1 MTGHGQA
8 ASRHGDVVI
17 DIEIRT
23 VNNRFLKV
31 TSKISDV
38 ASAVEPQIEG
48 VVREYLKRGSIS
60 VSIRVSQAGRN
71 NAATV
76 NQSTLENYIH
86 QSKTIADRLGIV
98 FNYDLGQLLSL
109 PGVLESARQQDDE
122 ILNEIVRETLKKAL
136 QDLQSMRLREGE
148 AMARQFFVSLDQ
160 IQSWKEK
167 IELRA
172 PAVVAEYRSK
182 LEQRI
187 RTTLATLGHQAD
199 ELDLLREVLVYADRC
214 DVSEEITRLASHLV
228 QFRGAIDQS
237 DSQGRRLDFLIQ
249 ELFREVNTIGSKA
262 NDSQISQLVVS
273 IKTTIEQMRELV
285 QNVE

>member
-8 ASRHGDVVI
+8 ASRYGDIAI

-31 TSKISDV
+31 ISKISDV
-38 ASAVEPQIEG
+38 ASAVEPQLEG
-48 VVREYLKRGSIS
+48 IVREYLKRGSIS
-60 VSIRVSQAGRN
+60 VSIRVSHSGQN

-76 NQSTLENYIH
+76 NQSTLENYIN
-86 QSKTIADRLGIV
+86 QSKSIAERLGIE
-98 FNYDLGQLLSL
+98 FQYDLGYLLAL
-109 PGVLESARQQDDE
+109 PGVLESARQHDDE
-122 ILNEIVRETLKKAL
+122 NLNEIVRETLKTAL
-136 QDLQSMRLREGE
+136 QDLQAMRHREGQ
-148 AMARQFFVSLDQ
+148 AMARQFLVSLDQ
-160 IQSWKEK
+160 IQTFQEQ

-172 PAVVAEYRSK
+172 PAVIAEYRTK
-182 LEQRI
+182 LELRM
-187 RTTLATLGHQAD
+187 RTTLASFGHQAD
-199 ELDLLREVLVYADRC
+199 ELDLLREVLVFADRC

-262 NDSQISQLVVS
+262 NDSQISQFVVS
-273 IKTTIEQMRELV
+273 MKTTIEQMRELV

>member
-8 ASRHGDVVI
+8 ASRHGDIAI

-31 TSKISDV
+31 NSKISDV
-38 ASAVEPQIEG
+38 VSAVEPQIEG

-60 VSIRVSQAGRN
+60 VSIRVNQAGQN

-76 NQSTLENYIH
+76 NQCTLENYIR
-86 QSKTIADRLGIV
+86 QSKAIADRLGIV
-98 FNYDLGQLLSL
+98 FHYDLGQLLVL

-122 ILNEIVRETLKKAL
+122 PLNEVVRATLKTAL
-136 QDLQSMRLREGE
+136 QDLHSMRLREGE

-160 IQSWKEK
+160 IQSWKEQ

-172 PAVVAEYRSK
+172 PAVIAEYRSK
-182 LEQRI
+182 MEQRI

-199 ELDLLREVLVYADRC
+199 ELDLLREVLVFADRC

-228 QFRGAIDQS
+228 QFRSAIDQS

>member
-8 ASRHGDVVI
+8 ASRHGDIAI

-38 ASAVEPQIEG
+38 ASAVEPQLEG
-48 VVREYLKRGSIS
+48 IVREYLKRGSIS
-60 VSIRVSQAGRN
+60 VSIRVSRSGQN

-76 NQSTLENYIH
+76 NQSTLENYIN
-86 QSKTIADRLGIV
+86 QSKSIAERLGIE
-98 FNYDLGQLLSL
+98 FQYNLGNLLAL

-122 ILNEIVRETLKKAL
+122 HLNEIVRETLKTAL
-136 QDLQSMRLREGE
+136 QDLQAMRLREGQ
-148 AMARQFFVSLDQ
+148 AMARQFLVSLDQ
-160 IQSWKEK
+160 IQTFQEQ

-172 PAVVAEYRSK
+172 PAVIAEYRTK
-182 LEQRI
+182 LELRM
-187 RTTLATLGHQAD
+187 RTTLASLGHQAD
-199 ELDLLREVLVYADRC
+199 ELDLLREVLIFADRC

-262 NDSQISQLVVS
+262 NDSQISQFVVS

>member
-8 ASRHGDVVI
+8 ASRHGDIAI

-31 TSKISDV
+31 NSKISDV

-60 VSIRVSQAGRN
+60 VSIRVSQAGQN

-76 NQSTLENYIH
+76 NQSTLENYIR

-98 FNYDLGQLLSL
+98 FHYDLGQLLVL

-122 ILNEIVRETLKKAL
+122 TLNEIVRATLKTAL

-160 IQSWKEK
+160 IQSWKEQ

-172 PAVVAEYRSK
+172 PAVIAEYRSK
-182 LEQRI
+182 MEQRI
-187 RTTLATLGHQAD
+187 RTTLASLGHQAD
-199 ELDLLREVLVYADRC
+199 ELDLLREVLVFADRC

-228 QFRGAIDQS
+228 QFRSAIDQS

>member
-8 ASRHGDVVI
+8 ASRHGDISI
-17 DIEIRT
+17 DVEIRT

-60 VSIRVSQAGRN
+60 VSIRVSQAGQN

-76 NQSTLENYIH
+76 NQRTLENYIH
-86 QSKTIADRLGIV
+86 QSKTIAHRLGIV
-98 FNYDLGQLLSL
+98 INYDLGQLLLL

-122 ILNEIVRETLKKAL
+122 SLNEIVRETLKTAL
-136 QDLQSMRLREGE
+136 QDLQSMRIREGE

-160 IQSWKEK
+160 IQSLKEQ

-172 PAVVAEYRSK
+172 PAVIAEYRTK
-182 LEQRI
+182 LEHRI
-187 RTTLATLGHQAD
+187 RTTLATVGHQAD
-199 ELDLLREVLVYADRC
+199 ELDLLREVLVFADRC
-214 DVSEEITRLASHLV
+214 DVSEEITRLASHLI
-228 QFRGAIDQS
+228 QFRGAIDQL

-262 NDSQISQLVVS
+262 NDSQISQQVVS

>member
-8 ASRHGDVVI
+8 ASRHGDIAI

-31 TSKISDV
+31 NSKISDV
-38 ASAVEPQIEG
+38 VSAVEPQIEG

-60 VSIRVSQAGRN
+60 VSIRVNQAGQN

-76 NQSTLENYIH
+76 NQCTLENYIR
-86 QSKTIADRLGIV
+86 QSKAIADRLGIV
-98 FNYDLGQLLSL
+98 FHYDLGQLLVL

-122 ILNEIVRETLKKAL
+122 PLNEVVRATLKTAL
-136 QDLQSMRLREGE
+136 QDLHSMRLREGE
-148 AMARQFFVSLDQ
+148 AMARQFFVSLDH
-160 IQSWKEK
+160 IQSWKEQ

-172 PAVVAEYRSK
+172 PAVIAEYRSK
-182 LEQRI
+182 MEQRI
-187 RTTLATLGHQAD
+187 RTTLATLGHRAD
-199 ELDLLREVLVYADRC
+199 ELDLLREVLVFADRC

-228 QFRGAIDQS
+228 QFRSAIDHS
-237 DSQGRRLDFLIQ
+237 ESQGRRLDFLIQ

>member
-8 ASRHGDVVI
+8 ASRHGDIAI

-31 TSKISDV
+31 ISKISDV
-38 ASAVEPQIEG
+38 ASAVEPQLEG
-48 VVREYLKRGSIS
+48 IVREYLKRGSIS
-60 VSIRVSQAGRN
+60 VSIRVSQSGQN

-76 NQSTLENYIH
+76 NQSTLENYIN
-86 QSKTIADRLGIV
+86 QSKSIADRLGIE
-98 FNYDLGQLLSL
+98 FQYNLGNLLAL

-122 ILNEIVRETLKKAL
+122 SLNEIVRETLKTAL
-136 QDLQSMRLREGE
+136 QDLQAMRLREGQ
-148 AMARQFFVSLDQ
+148 AMARQFLVSLDQ
-160 IQSWKEK
+160 IQAFQEQ

-172 PAVVAEYRSK
+172 PTVIAEYRTK
-182 LEQRI
+182 LELRM
-187 RTTLATLGHQAD
+187 RTTLASLGHQAD
-199 ELDLLREVLVYADRC
+199 ELDLLREVLVFADRC
-214 DVSEEITRLASHLV
+214 DVSEEITRLASHLG
-228 QFRGAIDQS
+228 QFRVAIDQS

-262 NDSQISQLVVS
+262 NDSQISQFVVS

>member
-8 ASRHGDVVI
+8 ASRHGDVAI

-31 TSKISDV
+31 SSKISDV

-60 VSIRVSQAGRN
+60 VSIRVSQAGQN

-98 FNYDLGQLLSL
+98 FNYDLGQLLLL

-122 ILNEIVRETLKKAL
+122 QLN
-136 QDLQSMRLREGE
+136 
-148 AMARQFFVSLDQ
+148 
-160 IQSWKEK
+160 
-167 IELRA
+167 
-172 PAVVAEYRSK
+172 
-182 LEQRI
+182 
-187 RTTLATLGHQAD
+187 
-199 ELDLLREVLVYADRC
+199 
-214 DVSEEITRLASHLV
+214 
-228 QFRGAIDQS
+228 
-237 DSQGRRLDFLIQ
+237 
-249 ELFREVNTIGSKA
+249 
-262 NDSQISQLVVS
+262 
-273 IKTTIEQMRELV
+273 
-285 QNVE
+285 

>member
-8 ASRHGDVVI
+8 ASRHGDIAI

-76 NQSTLENYIH
+76 NQSTLENYIQ

-98 FNYDLGQLLSL
+98 FNYDLGKLLSL

-122 ILNEIVRETLKKAL
+122 PLNEIVRGALKTAL

-160 IQSWKEK
+160 IQSWKEQ

-172 PAVVAEYRSK
+172 PAVIAEYRLK

-199 ELDLLREVLVYADRC
+199 ELDLLREVLVFADRC

-228 QFRGAIDQS
+228 QFRGAIDQP